1 MSAEKAKRQ
10 VITYECCNQAAAGF
24 ILSSPHVDFKV
35 PTRGLSGSP
44 LRCLPPVLL

>member
-24 ILSSPHVDFKV
+24 ILSS
-35 PTRGLSGSP
+35 LM
-44 LRCLPPVLL
+44 